1 MKLSTRASWMR
12 HAQSRPAAFSKRLGV
27 DGLAAIAQPS
37 SHRGR
42 QTDQPVRL
50 ARQQNPAVAGDLATR
65 KISLDAPPAA
75 GWKIKPQR
83 ATIRY
88 RRILALEAIIMLAPM
103 IILAPIIIL
112 APMIILADVSAS
124 PDPRSVSCGASR
136 GIFGRFAGGL
146 EL

>member
-27 DGLAAIAQPS
+27 DDGLAAIAQPS

-50 ARQQNPAVAGDLATR
+50 AQQKNPAVAGDLATR

-75 GWKIKPQR
+75 GWKIKSQR

-88 RRILALEAIIMLAPM
+88 RRILALEA
-103 IILAPIIIL
+103 IIIL